1 MYYFF
6 FRQYW
11 CDYFNKEGNIHVFF
25 WSAKLEA
32 EKMTAETDT
41 TSDDEDEGE
50 VGVYITSIYMYM
62 LIKSTYYMYMIAQK
76 ITERLLNVT
85 AG

>member
-1 MYYFF
+1 
-6 FRQYW
+6 
-11 CDYFNKEGNIHVFF
+11 
-25 WSAKLEA
+25 
-32 EKMTAETDT
+32 MTAETDT

-76 ITERLLNVT
+76 TTERLLNVT
-85 AG
+85 VG